1 MSTGSAIA
9 HDWAVRQLL
18 AYSAGLLPEEELLRL
33 EEHLHGCPDCRSR
46 LAPLKPASGTSAEH
60 LPASLIATWSRSSA
74 LLEGL
79 ERELV
84 ESHLEDCA
92 ECRAELSFAG
102 HEAVIADEPADRP
115 GSRRARTGGS
125 WLHSLWFWVIGLL
138 GAAAGV
144 AAWLFAAHPAW
155 LGGGGRTMPGLRGFG
170 HAVPVAFEFA
180 LDSLTAGAVK
190 LPEPGFRARAAKPI
204 EVGAVTSVSGMV
216 LVLPPA
222 LQPPSPEASERRMVI
237 TLLQD
242 GRELA
247 SHTGPFYALG
257 DAIRLRPEGRLEAGD
272 YDLRFSLD
280 SAGAPGEAGSGEP
293 PLVWFYRLRV
303 R

>member
-1 MSTGSAIA
+1 MSTGSANA
-9 HDWAVRQLL
+9 HDWALRRLL
-18 AYSAGLLPEEELLRL
+18 AYGAGLLPEDELVRL

-46 LAPLKPASGTSAEH
+46 LAPLKPLAGTGAGH
-60 LPASLIATWSRSSA
+60 LPASLIATWSRSAA

-84 ESHLEDCA
+84 ETHLDECE
-92 ECRAELSFAG
+92 ECRAALDFAG
-102 HEAVIADEPADRP
+102 SDPAMPAAADDDASRPATRGAGGAGTHRTWLWAIAL
-115 GSRRARTGGS
+115 T
-125 WLHSLWFWVIGLL
+125 

-155 LGGGGRTMPGLRGFG
+155 LGGDGRTPGAMGMPG
-170 HAVPVAFEFA
+170 HPVAIAFDLA
-180 LDSLTAGAVK
+180 LDSLTTGAVR

-204 EVGAVTSVSGMV
+204 EVGAVTNVSGMV

-222 LQPPSPEASERRMVI
+222 LQPPSAEAGERRMVI

-247 SHTGPFYALG
+247 SHTGAFYALG

-272 YDLRFSLD
+272 YDLRFALD
-280 SAGAPGEAGSGEP
+280 PAVDGEP
-293 PLVWFYRLRV
+293 ALVWFYRLRV

>member
-1 MSTGSAIA
+1 MSTGSANA
-9 HDWAVRQLL
+9 HEWAVRRLL
-18 AYSAGLLPEEELLRL
+18 AYSAGLMAEDELLRL
-33 EEHLHGCPDCRSR
+33 EEHLHGCPECRSR
-46 LAPLKPASGTSAEH
+46 LAPLKPAPGAAAGH
-60 LPASLIATWSRSSA
+60 LPASLIATWPRSSR

-84 ESHLEDCA
+84 GSHLDECE
-92 ECRAELSFAG
+92 ECRAALEFAG
-102 HEAVIADEPADRP
+102 SEPSLPPEPAADPERP
-115 GSRRARTGGS
+115 ATRGAGRSRT
-125 WLHSLWFWVIGLL
+125 HHVWVWVLGLS

-144 AAWLFAAHPAW
+144 AAWLLATHPAF
-155 LGGGGRTMPGLRGFG
+155 LGSGRSAASFGAPGR
-170 HAVPVAFEFA
+170 AVPLTFEFA
-180 LDSLTAGAVK
+180 LDSLTAGAVR

-222 LQPPSPEASERRMVI
+222 LQPPSPEAGERRMVI
-237 TLLQD
+237 TLLKD

-257 DAIRLRPEGRLEAGD
+257 DAIRLRPEGRLDGGD
-272 YDLRFSLD
+272 YDLRFALD
-280 SAGAPGEAGSGEP
+280 PAVDGEP
-293 PLVWFYRLRV
+293 ALVWFYRLRV

>member
-1 MSTGSAIA
+1 MSTGSANA
-9 HDWAVRQLL
+9 HDWALRRLL
-18 AYSAGLLPEEELLRL
+18 AYGAGLLPEDELIQL

-46 LAPLKPASGTSAEH
+46 LLPLKPVAGTSAGH
-60 LPASLIATWSRSSA
+60 LPASLIATWARSAA

-84 ESHLEDCA
+84 EAHLEDCE
-92 ECRAELSFAG
+92 ECRAALDFAG
-102 HEAVIADEPADRP
+102 SDPAMPPPDVADASRPAT
-115 GSRRARTGGS
+115 RRAGARS
-125 WLHSLWFWVIGLL
+125 HRVWFWAIGLS
-138 GAAAGV
+138 GAAAGI

-155 LGGGGRTMPGLRGFG
+155 LGGRAFEPQ

-180 LDSLTAGAVK
+180 LDSLTTGAVR

-204 EVGAVTSVSGMV
+204 DVGAVTNVSGMV

-222 LQPPSPEASERRMVI
+222 LQPPSAEAGERRMVI

-272 YDLRFSLD
+272 YDLRFALD
-280 SAGAPGEAGSGEP
+280 PAAVGEP
-293 PLVWFYRLRV
+293 ALVWFYRLRV